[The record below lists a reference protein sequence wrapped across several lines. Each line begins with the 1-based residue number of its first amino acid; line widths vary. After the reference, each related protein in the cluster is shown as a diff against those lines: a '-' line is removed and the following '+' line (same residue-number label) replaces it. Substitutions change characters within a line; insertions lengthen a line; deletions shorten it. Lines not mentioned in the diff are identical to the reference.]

1 MASDEEIDRLVEKA
15 LIDDD
20 FRHRLLDDPRST
32 AKTLDIRLTDD
43 QVTHIKGIDP
53 KEADRVAEDFQSA
66 DKDSGVR
73 TLGLW

>member
-1 MASDEEIDRLVEKA
+1 MATDKEIDRLVEQA

-20 FRHRLLDDPRST
+20 FRHHLLDDPRST
-32 AKTLDIRLTDD
+32 AKTLEIRLTDD
-43 QVTHIKGIDP
+43 QVAHIKEIDP

-66 DKDSGVR
+66 GEDSGVR